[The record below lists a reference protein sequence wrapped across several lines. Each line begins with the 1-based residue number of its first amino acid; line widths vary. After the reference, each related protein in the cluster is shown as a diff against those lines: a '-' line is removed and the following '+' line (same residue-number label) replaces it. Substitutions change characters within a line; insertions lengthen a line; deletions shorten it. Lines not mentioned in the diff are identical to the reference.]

1 METTDQTS
9 TSNSTAEAL
18 MDAMYPTMSTEGASK
33 VETADQGEKPVKTD
47 TEACLVKA
55 NQPLQR
61 HTKI

>member
-33 VETADQGEKPVKTD
+33 VETADQGEKPVKT
-47 TEACLVKA
+47 T
-55 NQPLQR
+55 QR
-61 HTKI
+61 PPE